1 MARPVSDEELQ
12 LKKRARRRLVGAI
25 VLVSAVAVILPM
37 VLDSEPKALNQKVDI
52 QIPTNERADKAKP
65 AAAAPTTEAVTPQA
79 SAETGSVPATAVSEV
94 APSQTQREPV
104 HSGSNAAVNG
114 YPAHSSAPAEPSDA
128 SASTPA
134 ASRTP
139 KPEASESKP
148 AVAEGAKTAKP
159 PQDEAKADPKAH
171 ASAGPAYVVQVAA
184 LTDSARAKQLQ
195 RQMSGVGIK
204 AYTEV
209 VATKSGDITR
219 VRAGPYTSREA
230 AEKART
236 QLKKAGVEGKVVPR

>member
-1 MARPVSDEELQ
+1 
-12 LKKRARRRLVGAI
+12 
-25 VLVSAVAVILPM
+25 
-37 VLDSEPKALNQKVDI
+37 
-52 QIPTNERADKAKP
+52 
-65 AAAAPTTEAVTPQA
+65 
-79 SAETGSVPATAVSEV
+79 
-94 APSQTQREPV
+94 V
-104 HSGSNAAVNG
+104 HSATNAAVNAD
-114 YPAHSSAPAEPSDA
+114 PVPSSAPTESNDA
-128 SASTPA
+128 SASTPSANHA
-134 ASRTP
+134 A

-148 AVAEGAKTAKP
+148 AVAEAGKTAKL
-159 PQDEAKADPKAH
+159 PQDETKANSKAH

-184 LTDSARAKQLQ
+184 LSDSARAKQLQ
-195 RQMSGVGIK
+195 KQMSGVGIK